1 MSVESFWESLPQITR
16 QTRNGL
22 RLCNNTVHLHR
33 YTGLVCIASLVA
45 DKPGRRDGKRAMLVL
60 CKHADRHGTAMFL
73 RVNPIGEN
81 GPNKKGLIRFY
92 RRFGFRAVR
101 GGDAAMLRLPKRF
114 DRATGYDLTPIT
126 LATAG
131 VHKVEVTA
139 VDDPHWVGN
148 REKLTIHFR
157 MLDEMADDGAS
168 VYVPTLFTP
177 SISPQ
182 ASLGKFL
189 RGLGYDTSHDFDMS
203 DLIGQH
209 MHVYVDHRMS
219 KGKTIAMITRAAK
232 KVAPKAKEIKPDP
245 VWLPIFLQTGTKT
258 WWKEGELEIVGKPMS
273 QVSKYA
279 GVLGWDYTTHV
290 AFRKLGVKSHLIDGI
305 VYWGVLAA
313 PETMF
318 PFRRLQ
324 SPINRVETTTVE
336 TETPV
341 WCSIGNGN
349 RKQIIN
355 DLRGKSV
362 SPLGIY
368 S

>member
-1 MSVESFWESLPQITR
+1 
-16 QTRNGL
+16 
-22 RLCNNTVHLHR
+22 
-33 YTGLVCIASLVA
+33 
-45 DKPGRRDGKRAMLVL
+45 
-60 CKHADRHGTAMFL
+60 
-73 RVNPIGEN
+73 
-81 GPNKKGLIRFY
+81 
-92 RRFGFRAVR
+92 
-101 GGDAAMLRLPKRF
+101 
-114 DRATGYDLTPIT
+114 
-126 LATAG
+126 
-131 VHKVEVTA
+131 
-139 VDDPHWVGN
+139 
-148 REKLTIHFR
+148 
-157 MLDEMADDGAS
+157 
-168 VYVPTLFTP
+168 
-177 SISPQ
+177 
-182 ASLGKFL
+182 
-189 RGLGYDTSHDFDMS
+189 
-203 DLIGQH
+203 
-209 MHVYVDHRMS
+209 MS

-341 WCSIGNGN
+341 NWKW
-349 RKQIIN
+349 KQET
-355 DLRGKSV
+355 D
-362 SPLGIY
+362 Y
-368 S
+368 Q